1 MSKKKK
7 TYMILAISLI
17 VMYLLLIFY
26 YIHVKLVLEENPA
39 MDIFTG
45 LSEGFKD
52 ILIQPFAIFPLPSG
66 IFMFILITLLIIGF
80 VALVMWSTTVNR
92 AHYKD
97 SEAQGAAKWLEEKDL
112 AEYDKKFTEPFGQ
125 PSHDGRGNM
134 ILSRDMWMSM
144 DNRGIADH
152 NNHNGRN
159 MNVFAIGGSGAGKT
173 FGLVGPNLLQANC
186 SYIVTDPSGELF
198 QNYGYFFE
206 YMGYRVKCFNLD
218 HMEKGNHYNPFNYIH
233 SDKDIEVLVNTLIT
247 NTNPPEKTGG
257 DPFWE
262 KSETALLLALIAY
275 LFHYCEPQYR
285 NFSNVMQLLRAAEIN
300 ENDDTAKSPL
310 DYIFDQLEEEDPDS
324 FAYKQYRTFKMG
336 AGKTLKSILISC
348 AVRLQS
354 FDLVDVADLTDTDD
368 IDLDSI
374 GDEKTVLFIIIPT
387 GDTTFNFL
395 ASLMYSQLFQ
405 RLYGFCENTAVFAQL
420 VVDSQGDVIRTFR
433 ASSPETSEEAKR
445 KAEIFLEKS
454 RTAKVVEDRKTKLF
468 YVQAQDNTI
477 LRYSNDKGQAE
488 KFLKYLQNGKVVQ
501 NKRRMPIHVR
511 MILDEFA
518 NTGKIPA
525 FSEKVATIRKY
536 EISTT
541 IILQSLQQMKNLY
554 EKEWEAISGNCDNT
568 IYLGGG
574 ADNTTTEWMSKL
586 LGKETRRIMSSN
598 YNSGSQG
605 GGSTGFQLQGV
616 ELYSMDQLRTM
627 PEDECIVFQKSLH
640 AYKGKKFPATL
651 HKNWW
656 LVAETPDYMFNAERA
671 NFLYK
676 EYIKAGEIDEEKV
689 KRKIPQPVPET
700 KEEQDERKQIN
711 ENEKKKAQEFA
722 GNHDINR
729 EEIVKRPT
737 EIKPEEDNMA
747 KEVLKTENPVEVK
760 EVAESLIES
769 NELDIDDLEEII
781 FKSRQG

>member
-7 TYMILAISLI
+7 TYLITAVVILIIYILI
-17 VMYLLLIFY
+17 VFY
-26 YIHVKLVLEENPA
+26 YIHIKLVMMENPG
-39 MDIFTG
+39 MDFVNGMT
-45 LSEGFKD
+45 EGMND
-52 ILIQPFAIFPLPSG
+52 ILSQPFAIFPLPPG
-66 IFMFILITLLIIGF
+66 IPKFILLTLLLSGF
-80 VALVMWSTTVNR
+80 VGLIMWESAKNR

-97 SEAQGAAKWLEEKDL
+97 TEAQGAARWLEEKDL
-112 AEYDKKFTEPFGQ
+112 AMYDRKFTEPFGK
-125 PSHDGRGNM
+125 PTHDGKGNM

-275 LFHYCEPQYR
+275 LYHYCEPQFR

-300 ENDDTAKSPL
+300 EQDDTAKSPL
-310 DYIFDQLEEEDPDS
+310 DYIFEQLEEEDPDS

-354 FDLVDVADLTDTDD
+354 FDLTDVADLTDTDD

-405 RLYGFCENTAVFAQL
+405 RMYGFCENTAVYAQL
-420 VVDSQGDVIRTFR
+420 VVDSEGDVIRTFR

-445 KAEIFLEKS
+445 RAEIFLGKAKN
-454 RTAKVVEDRKTKLF
+454 AKVVEDRNTKLF
-468 YVQAQDNTI
+468 YVQAEDNTI
-477 LRYSNDKGQAE
+477 LRYSNDRGQAE
-488 KFLKYLQNGKVVQ
+488 KFLNYLKGGTVVK

-511 MILDEFA
+511 MVLDEFA

-627 PEDECIVFQKSLH
+627 PEDECIVFQKSLY

-656 LVAETPDYMFNAERA
+656 LVEQTPDYLFNGERA

-676 EYIKAGEIDEEKV
+676 EYIRAGEVDADKV
-689 KRKIPQPVPET
+689 KKRKTKPVPET
-700 KEEQDERKQIN
+700 KEEKEERKQIN
-711 ENEKKKAQEFA
+711 ENEKKKAQEFEN
-722 GNHDINR
+722 NHDINR
-729 EEIVKRPT
+729 EEIIKRPT
-737 EIKPEEDNMA
+737 EIKPEEDNLS
-747 KEVLKTENPVEVK
+747 KEVLKTESEAEVK
-760 EVAESLIES
+760 EVVESLVES
-769 NELDIDDLEEII
+769 NDLDIDDMEEIT
-781 FKSRQG
+781 FQSRRG